1 MNPKNWKQIH
11 EHYMNVKKQYNL
23 TSYDIYRQLGVYPLL
38 SYIQFLHPQG
48 FLRNPSG
55 KEGTTGY
62 KVTQLLS
69 NGLNKTDWLPS
80 NASYEEKLTEKLL
93 DYNRRHILSVDFLKS
108 VDKIPQLEVNLCMTE
123 GPMLSV
129 EQLQEMFTIDTTI
142 PKIVKINKAYHLI

>member
-1 MNPKNWKQIH
+1 MNTQNWQQIH
-11 EHYMNVKKQYNL
+11 EHYMNVKKDYNI
-23 TSYDIYRQLGVYPLL
+23 TSYDIYRQLGVYPLH
-38 SYIQFLHPQG
+38 SHIQYLHPEG

-69 NGLNKTDWLPS
+69 NGLNKIDWLPS
-80 NASYEEKLTEKLL
+80 DANYEEKLREKLL
-93 DYNRRHILSVDFLKS
+93 DYNRQHILSVNFLNS
-108 VDKIPQLEVNLCMTE
+108 IDNIPQLEVNLCMNE